1 MGALPT
7 AAATNLCNNDGITQ
21 PERIISASAHKRALF
36 GYILKNKKHRRLIEN
51 WYGDYSQQI
60 LRSNWIMAESMKRD
74 GFYLH
79 FLLIRERYSVV
90 S

>member
-7 AAATNLCNNDGITQ
+7 AAATYLCNNDGITQ

-51 WYGDYSQQI
+51 
-60 LRSNWIMAESMKRD
+60 
-74 GFYLH
+74 
-79 FLLIRERYSVV
+79 
-90 S
+90 